1 MASKSNKTFFIGIA
15 VAFVLPLSFYI
26 LAKALGKDRLAMPVY
41 YRGDQKIGSHD
52 AMKLVRAG
60 ELKPVAELQA
70 INQFGDHISL
80 NRDLPD
86 KMLAIDFFFTTCTSF
101 CPKLT
106 QHMKL
111 LEYAFRRTP
120 MSRNDTT
127 VQFISISVDPANDS
141 AAALR
146 VYAKGHSV
154 DENHWWFITGDKRAL
169 YAWARTQLHLSVPA
183 GDGGADDFIHTS
195 QIVLLDRDRFIRGY
209 YNGLDTS
216 DVGRCANDMALLA
229 MEKKH

>member
-1 MASKSNKTFFIGIA
+1 MKGKKTFLIGIA

-26 LAKALGKDRLAMPVY
+26 LAKSLGKDKLAMPVY
-41 YRGDQKIGSHD
+41 YNVDQKIPSHE
-52 AMKLVRAG
+52 AMKLVHG
-60 ELKPVAELQA
+60 GTLKPVADLQA
-70 INQFGDHISL
+70 VNQFGDPISL

-86 KMLAIDFFFTTCTSF
+86 KMLVVNFFFTTCTAS

-141 AAALR
+141 AVALR
-146 VYAKGHSV
+146 KYAKHWTV
-154 DENHWWFITGDKRAL
+154 DENHWWFLTGDKRSL
-169 YAWARTQLHLSVPA
+169 YNWARSQLHLSVPA
-183 GDGGADDFIHTS
+183 GDGGADDFIHS
-195 QIVLLDRDRFIRGY
+195 NQLVLLDRDRFIRGY
-209 YNGLDTS
+209 YNGLDTA
-216 DVGRCANDMALLA
+216 DVGRCANDMGLLA